1 MAITSTGRW
10 ELLYSGCCVNK
21 LILFSYSESQG
32 VTWKDSELHTLHLLF
47 CFQQGFRDQLTS
59 DFSVT
64 AMVTS
69 NHAVTQHC
77 SFLSPSYLSV
87 SCAGISSDGRNL
99 STWPAFLLLKLQEK
113 QQFENN
119 FNKKITKQTV
129 HEAAAVCDS
138 PRLCFLTSRAS
149 SVANKVLGKRIK
161 IFVLEI
167 EMQHV

>member
-1 MAITSTGRW
+1 MLQVSACLVSAASHSFSLLHPLPFELNQLHYIAKTNLGVEYSHLINWINFPSQIPALLLRNSYGR
-10 ELLYSGCCVNK
+10 
-21 LILFSYSESQG
+21 
-32 VTWKDSELHTLHLLF
+32 
-47 CFQQGFRDQLTS
+47 
-59 DFSVT
+59 
-64 AMVTS
+64 
-69 NHAVTQHC
+69 AVTQHC